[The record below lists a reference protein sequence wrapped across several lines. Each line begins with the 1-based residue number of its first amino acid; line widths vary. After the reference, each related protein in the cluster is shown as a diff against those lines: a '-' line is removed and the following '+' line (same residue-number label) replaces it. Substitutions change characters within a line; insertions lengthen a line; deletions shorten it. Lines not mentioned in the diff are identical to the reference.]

1 MREGEIMIENEMMI
15 ETIDK
20 EMIEIKGT
28 DKEMTE
34 CKMIEIETEIIMKE
48 KEKGREMIKK
58 TTDITEM

>member
-1 MREGEIMIENEMMI
+1 MIENEMMI

-20 EMIEIKGT
+20 EMIEIEGT
-28 DKEMTE
+28 DKEMTK